1 MSKLFSDA
9 DYQEK
14 INAKIDE
21 AHENGSASL
30 EEDGENLQFADVE
43 GDIIVEDKT
52 DGMSEVTRISPNPD
66 DDNDFIVT
74 AVDVPAEF
82 SDENPEVTTEENV
95 EEKVVTESDNL
106 ASIEISRIPGPDG
119 DADDIVDDLE
129 IEVETGINDEEKSGT
144 NTYSLKF
151 KNYSKKRAQMFAKIF
166 SHCADCFDEVVKSA
180 NVDEDVQVKF
190 EDGKMKVMSVTFGTP
205 ARTFSEPEDAPD
217 DQPNTDLTEIIDSAN
232 KLAEM
237 ADTGIT
243 KENADEVKTLAEEI
257 INKAEAAENDEVSL
271 MCIKSMCGKFS
282 EEAAAVADAADETAE
297 DEIETKVESNANP
310 QVKQCEETGKWFIE
324 EDPEKKL
331 YDTQE
336 EAEQVAARMFSDSK
350 VFVAVMD
357 NGDYKWHAKTGD
369 PDSIRKFI
377 KDNHVTEALEFQN
390 IQDRDQFIKEANK
403 EECEEDYTPE
413 AKRLMAKG
421 RDFSKSFSDPKVT
434 VTIEDL
440 EPASVGSL
448 LGYENKSEE
457 ESKDEEL
464 APKVDPNEGGTGRQ
478 FSMTAP
484 KQSINPLLY
493 TEIN

>member
-1 MSKLFSDA
+1 MSKLFSDT

-21 AHENGSASL
+21 AKANGSASL

-74 AVDVPAEF
+74 AVDVP
-82 SDENPEVTTEENV
+82 EEAPV
-95 EEKVVTESDNL
+95 EEETKVASDNL

-129 IEVETGINDEEKSGT
+129 IEVETGIQDEDKSGT

-151 KNYSKKRAQMFAKIF
+151 KNYSKKRAQMFAKVF
-166 SHCADCFDEVVKSA
+166 SHCAECFDKVVESA

-205 ARTFSEPEDAPD
+205 SRTFSEPEDAPEDKPENAPD
-217 DQPNTDLTEIIDSAN
+217 DEPNTDLTEIIDSAN

-237 ADTGIT
+237 ADAGIT

-257 INKAEAAENDEVSL
+257 INKAEAAETDEVSL
-271 MCIKSMCGKFS
+271 MSIKKMCSMFS
-282 EEAAAVADAADETAE
+282 EEAAKVADEEIPADKPEDAPEDKPEDAPETPVEKAAEEQVDLEE
-297 DEIETKVESNANP
+297 EQKIESNANP
-310 QVKQCEETGKWFIE
+310 QVLQCPETGKWFIE
-324 EDPEKKL
+324 EDPEKTL

-336 EAEQVAARMFSDSK
+336 EANEVAARM
-350 VFVAVMD
+350 
-357 NGDYKWHAKTGD
+357 
-369 PDSIRKFI
+369 
-377 KDNHVTEALEFQN
+377 
-390 IQDRDQFIKEANK
+390 
-403 EECEEDYTPE
+403 
-413 AKRLMAKG
+413 
-421 RDFSKSFSDPKVT
+421 FSDPKVT

-448 LGYENKSEE
+448 LGYEGKTEE
-457 ESKDEEL
+457 PENEEL
-464 APKVDPNEGGTGRQ
+464 EPKVDPNEGVAAGRQ

-484 KQSINPLLY
+484 KNCINPLLY

>member
-21 AHENGSASL
+21 AKENGSASL

-66 DDNDFIVT
+66 DDNDFVVT
-74 AVDVPAEF
+74 AVDVPEETPAE
-82 SDENPEVTTEENV
+82 EET
-95 EEKVVTESDNL
+95 KVASDNL
-106 ASIEISRIPGPDG
+106 SSIEITRIPGPDG

-129 IEVETGINDEEKSGT
+129 IEVETGIQDETKSGT

-166 SHCADCFDEVVKSA
+166 SHCAECFDEVVKSA

-205 ARTFSEPEDAPD
+205 ARTFSEPEEEPEEPEDTPAD
-217 DQPNTDLTEIIDSAN
+217 EANTDLTEIIDSAN

-237 ADTGIT
+237 ADEGIT
-243 KENADEVKTLAEEI
+243 KENADEVKTLAEDI

-271 MCIKSMCGKFS
+271 MCIKNMCGRFS
-282 EEAAAVADAADETAE
+282 EEAAKVADEQDKQDEQDEEEVPAE
-297 DEIETKVESNANP
+297 DPSETPVEEEEEEVDEEQKVESNSNP
-310 QVKQCEETGKWFIE
+310 QVKQCEVTGKWFIE
-324 EDPEKKL
+324 EDPEKNL

-336 EAEQVAARMFSDSK
+336 EANEVAARM
-350 VFVAVMD
+350 
-357 NGDYKWHAKTGD
+357 
-369 PDSIRKFI
+369 
-377 KDNHVTEALEFQN
+377 
-390 IQDRDQFIKEANK
+390 
-403 EECEEDYTPE
+403 
-413 AKRLMAKG
+413 
-421 RDFSKSFSDPKVT
+421 FSDPKVT

-448 LGYENKSEE
+448 LGYENKT
-457 ESKDEEL
+457 DEQEDDEL
-464 APKVDPNEGGTGRQ
+464 EPRVNPNDGVTGGRQ
-478 FSMTAP
+478 FSMTARTNC
-484 KQSINPLLY
+484 INPLLY